1 MKEKKNG
8 DSMFCNGV
16 TRENA
21 RACAFARFF
30 IKCLK
35 WPETYA
41 KCIEDDLEHFEILRA
56 H

>member
-1 MKEKKNG
+1 MVSNCSKKYEKYHERKQNG
-8 DSMFCNGV
+8 NSMLCNGV

-21 RACAFARFF
+21 RGCACARFF

-41 KCIEDDLEHFEILRA
+41 K
-56 H
+56 